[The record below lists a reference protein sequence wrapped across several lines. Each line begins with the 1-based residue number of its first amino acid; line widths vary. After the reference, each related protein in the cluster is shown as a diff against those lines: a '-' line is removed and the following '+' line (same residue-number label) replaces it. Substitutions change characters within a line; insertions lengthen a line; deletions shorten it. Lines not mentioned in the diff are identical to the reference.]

1 MRNIRIILTGRKLV
15 FALFMLCVFLS
26 GNLFGHIDAI
36 FINPCP
42 VEFDYICIPLDGT
55 YTYGSRFVFSYTIS
69 FVQDRVTK
77 YDKQR
82 TYSLSSE
89 FFSKDKNYGS
99 LRTMLSD
106 IKNGDTFTY
115 DQFPITGHLLVKYQE
130 IKHVS
135 IDSPFIYIELVGYAV
150 DGCEDTSLLEGD
162 KYIQQSSSFTMVK
175 PDSSDYDDD

>member
-1 MRNIRIILTGRKLV
+1 MRNIRINLMGRKLV
-15 FALFMLCVFLS
+15 FALFMLCAFLS

-55 YTYGSRFVFSYTIS
+55 FTYESRFVFSYTIS
-69 FVQDRVTK
+69 LVQDRVTK

-106 IKNGDTFTY
+106 IQNGDTFTY
-115 DQFPITGHLLVKYQE
+115 DQFPVTGHLIVKYQE
-130 IKHVS
+130 TKYIGISMPVV
-135 IDSPFIYIELVGYAV
+135 IDIDLVGYAV
-150 DGCEDTSLLEGD
+150 EGCPDTSLPEGD
-162 KYIQQSSSFTMVK
+162 KLIQQSSGFSMGIK
-175 PDSSDYDDD
+175 DQ